1 MAVTPSTSL
10 ATLRPDLA
18 ASFEA
23 FDLAEQEAGFV
34 ASKILPFIP
43 VGEAQGNYGF
53 FPPEEMVKN
62 SQDARSPGGAYDRG
76 SGTFKPLTYH
86 CQEHGGEE
94 PVDDREAKM
103 YRNYFDA
110 ESYAARRR
118 RNIILRNREARVIAF
133 ATDATN
139 NFTAALG
146 NYGVQGAGAFTT
158 ASGGATGEAWAN
170 QGTSDPVTDVAIAS
184 NLMWLASGL
193 KPNIG
198 VISYARF
205 WNLRRNASIQSQIK
219 YSGLADPA
227 MAANTA
233 RSIISELFGL
243 ELVVAGSVTNIAK
256 EGQVFSGASMWTDS
270 KFLLAKAATSG
281 DFREACLGRTFHWS
295 EDGSSENGTVETY
308 RDETVRSNIVRVR
321 MDVDEQIILPTAG
334 YLLTGI

>member
-62 SQDARSPGGAYDRG
+62 SQDARSSGGAYDRG
-76 SGTFKPLTYH
+76 SGTFKPLTFH

-94 PVDDREAKM
+94 TVDDREAKM

-118 RNIILRNREARVIAF
+118 RNIILRNREARVIAI
-133 ATDATN
+133 ATDTTN

-146 NYGVQGAGAFTT
+146 NYGVQGAGAFATV
-158 ASGGATGEAWAN
+158 SGGASGLAWSLI
-170 QGTSDPVTDVAIAS
+170 GTSDPVTDIAIAS
-184 NLMWLASGL
+184 KLMWLASGL
-193 KPNIG
+193 KPNVA
-198 VISYARF
+198 VISYYKL
-205 WNLRRNASIQSQIK
+205 WDLRRNVSVQSQIK
-219 YSGLADPA
+219 YGGFTDPS
-227 MAANTA
+227 MDTVTA
-233 RSIISELFGL
+233 IKALSDLFGIQ
-243 ELVVAGSVTNIAK
+243 LVVAGSVTNSAK
-256 EGQVFSGASMWTDS
+256 EGQVFSGASMWTDT
-270 KFLLAKAATSG
+270 KMLLAKAATSG
-281 DFREACLGRTFHWS
+281 DFRETCLGRTFHWS

-321 MDVDEQIILPTAG
+321 MDVDEQVILPTAG